1 MVFDS
6 IDTAALAGWSAFVIV
21 THAYEMRK
29 EDRDWYNER
38 KQKIYFSIPSW
49 VFGIVWSS
57 LCLLNIASIYL
68 FNKFSVDPEHYTFV
82 AVNVLFLVNQV
93 LEMVWTPLFFRERK
107 ITWALIVAI
116 LISATAVVTV
126 ILMGLAR
133 SNIPVGAALAF
144 ILIGGSV
151 HALWVSFAVV
161 LNAMWVRSEGA
172 GNELTQRLIERR
184 RT

>member
-29 EDRDWYNER
+29 EDRDWYNDR
-38 KQKIYFSIPSW
+38 KQKKIPSW
-49 VFGIVWSS
+49 VFGLVWSS

-116 LISATAVVTV
+116 LISATAIVTV
-126 ILMGLAR
+126 ILMGLAQ
-133 SNIPVGAALAF
+133 SNIPVSAAFAF
-144 ILIGGSV
+144 ILIGGIV
-151 HALWVSFAVV
+151 HALWVTFAVV
-161 LNAMWVRSEGA
+161 LNAMWARSEGE